1 METSRPPHYLEAFK
15 AKKRQRKFL
24 DRIKSRPPKDLDRQ
38 VMAADEEVWQEI
50 DCLDCANCCKT
61 TGPLWTDRDRERVAK
76 HLGMKT
82 AAFETQYLRVD
93 EDQDWVLQTLP
104 CPFLGADNY
113 CSIYDVRPKACREY
127 PHTDRVKQ
135 HQILGL
141 MEKNAAICPAVEHIV
156 LKMEALYLTAG
167 PSAESGKRSKRPRRN
182 R

>member
-1 METSRPPHYLEAFK
+1 MNYWKASPKWLRSKLFKQLKAKPPRDLDAVVHDLHDQAFK
-15 AKKRQRKFL
+15 K
-24 DRIKSRPPKDLDRQ
+24 
-38 VMAADEEVWQEI
+38 I

-135 HQILGL
+135 HQILGTHGKECGHL
-141 MEKNAAICPAVEHIV
+141 PRRGAHRP
-156 LKMEALYLTAG
+156 KMEALYLTAG
-167 PSAESGKRSKRPRRN
+167 PSAESGKQSKRPRRS

>member
-1 METSRPPHYLEAFK
+1 MASPKLFKQLK
-15 AKKRQRKFL
+15 AK
-24 DRIKSRPPKDLDRQ
+24 PPRDLDAVVHDLHDQ
-38 VMAADEEVWQEI
+38 AFTKI

-76 HLGMKT
+76 HIGMKT
-82 AAFETQYLRVD
+82 GAFEAQYLRVD

-104 CPFLGADNY
+104 CPFLGTDNY

-156 LKMEALYLTAG
+156 KKMEALYLTAG
-167 PSAESGKRSKRPRRN
+167 PSAESGKRSKRPRRS

>member
-1 METSRPPHYLEAFK
+1 MASAKLFKKLK
-15 AKKRQRKFL
+15 AK
-24 DRIKSRPPKDLDRQ
+24 PPRDLDKVVHQLHEDAFRK
-38 VMAADEEVWQEI
+38 I

-61 TGPLWTDRDRERVAK
+61 TGPLWTYRDRARVSK

-82 AAFETQYLRVD
+82 ATFEAQYLRVD
-93 EDQDWVLQTLP
+93 EDKDWVLQTLP
-104 CPFLGADNY
+104 CPFLGDDND
-113 CSIYDVRPKACREY
+113 CGIYDVRPKACREY

-156 LKMEALYLTAG
+156 ARMEERFLQAR
-167 PSAESGKRSKRPRRN
+167 PSSAESGQQTRGPRRN